1 MNHFDGDKAPNDAF
15 GNLVVYVVMGLLM
28 VLLIPFLSVMWT
40 IFALPF
46 K

>member
-1 MNHFDGDKAPNDAF
+1 MNYFDGDKEPNDPF
-15 GNLVVYVVMGLLM
+15 GNFAVSVFIGLLM

-40 IFALPF
+40 LFALPF